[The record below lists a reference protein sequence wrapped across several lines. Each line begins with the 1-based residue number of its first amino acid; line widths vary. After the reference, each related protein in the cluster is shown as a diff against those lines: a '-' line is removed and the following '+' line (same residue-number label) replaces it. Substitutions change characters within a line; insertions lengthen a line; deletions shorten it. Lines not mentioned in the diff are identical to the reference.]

1 MKDLKIDTSQKYG
14 QKFLINGLA
23 LNISF
28 FMLRIVFMG
37 ILLCAYILPTLIHQD
52 YQEMII
58 SLGEFKV
65 RWEQG
70 MLGLYF
76 ILYFLNVFWFITMVR
91 GSYKFVQNQKKLRDQ
106 VKYQV

>member
-1 MKDLKIDTSQKYG
+1 MKDLKIDKSEKY
-14 QKFLINGLA
+14 QHKFMINGLA

-28 FMLRIVFMG
+28 FLLRIVFLG

-52 YQEMII
+52 YEEMIS

-70 MLGLYF
+70 MLGLFF
-76 ILYFLNVFWFITMVR
+76 ILYFLNIFWFITMVK
-91 GSYKFVQNQKKLRDQ
+91 GSYDFLQNQKKLRE
-106 VKYQV
+106 